1 LAAGNVIKTAISKEG
16 KVVTRKVV
24 SLTLAVDRRIV
35 DEVYAAKFLTL
46 IKEQLQNPQQ
56 LV

>member
-1 LAAGNVIKTAISKEG
+1 M
-16 KVVTRKVV
+16 V
-24 SLTLAVDRRIV
+24 SLSLAVDRRVI
-35 DEVYAAKFLTL
+35 DEAYAAQFLGF